1 MAPISA
7 WSADTWSMIVYVVA
21 VIGIVALMLGL
32 SWVLGGRDW
41 GRAKDEPF
49 ESGVV
54 GEGGARLRFSAKFYL
69 VAMFFVIFDV
79 EALFLYADAP
89 GQDRLDRRG
98 RGVDVVAVQAET
110 GLQPQRV
117 AGAEADRLDVGM
129 GQQPLG
135 ECLGLGRRDRDL
147 EAVLAGVS
155 GAGDEAGHAADVER
169 AEAHEGHVG
178 RRGRQR
184 RQHRCGGGALQR
196 QQRDRKSTR
205 LNSSH

>member
-79 EALFLYADAP
+79 EALFLYAW
-89 GQDRLDRRG
+89 
-98 RGVDVVAVQAET
+98 AVSV
-110 GLQPQRV
+110 R
-117 AGAEADRLDVGM
+117 
-129 GQQPLG
+129 
-135 ECLGLGRRDRDL
+135 
-147 EAVLAGVS
+147 
-155 GAGDEAGHAADVER
+155 EAGWAGFI
-169 AEAHEGHVG
+169 EAFIRSEEHTSE
-178 RRGRQR
+178 
-184 RQHRCGGGALQR
+184 LQSLMR
-196 QQRDRKSTR
+196 ISYAVFCLTKTTTNTQKNYHQKP
-205 LNSSH
+205 HKIQ